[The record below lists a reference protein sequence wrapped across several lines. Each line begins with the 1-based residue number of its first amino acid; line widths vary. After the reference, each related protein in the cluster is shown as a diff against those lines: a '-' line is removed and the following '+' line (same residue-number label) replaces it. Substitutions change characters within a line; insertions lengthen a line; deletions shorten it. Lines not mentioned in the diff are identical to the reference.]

1 MSDQCFLAVGAARSI
16 VLEGPEGDSDGCS
29 LELRRLFDGT
39 LILRICEPGC
49 RAGVGYPA
57 SASLATIAGALAHGK
72 ELRIDA
78 RAGHYMLLRDQEWL
92 HLSYFSAEK
101 AMLRS
106 WRAKLTPILV
116 ALKSLGSNTK

>member
-1 MSDQCFLAVGAARSI
+1 
-16 VLEGPEGDSDGCS
+16 
-29 LELRRLFDGT
+29 
-39 LILRICEPGC
+39 
-49 RAGVGYPA
+49 
-57 SASLATIAGALAHGK
+57 
-72 ELRIDA
+72 
-78 RAGHYMLLRDQEWL
+78 MLLRDQEWL